1 MKKMRVGIVG
11 AGNIARS
18 GHLPAYKE
26 LRDIAEVTAIADLN
40 EERAKEAAQLFNV
53 PRWYGSAEALLEH
66 EDVQLIDVCVHR
78 HSGGPGRK
86 SGSMRKA
93 AGFQPGGRPGNRA
106 RNPRNQDALHVRH
119 GFALQPGGHL
129 A

>member
-66 EDVQLIDVCVHR
+66 EDVQLIDVCVWNQAHA
-78 HSGGPGRK
+78 PIAI
-86 SGSMRKA
+86 A
-93 AGFQPGGRPGNRA
+93 AARA
-106 RNPRNQDALHVRH
+106 
-119 GFALQPGGHL
+119 
-129 A
+129 